1 VKGEDT
7 SWRHLLESVTHRE
20 REQRRTFAQGD
31 LSKGEGLSSRD
42 QLSPKEKE
50 ATTATAVGSIVHIE

>member
-20 REQRRTFAQGD
+20 REQRRTFM
-31 LSKGEGLSSRD
+31 L
-42 QLSPKEKE
+42 KEILARVKKDFHLE
-50 ATTATAVGSIVHIE
+50 I